1 LEPSDSDEKAQ
12 RSGVR
17 EFLIMVGL
25 LAVVL
30 GLLVMVV
37 AAMQRAATDV
47 KHVEHA
53 YDTLSLSRTS
63 IGDSGTFWGAYAA
76 YGAACLFLFAWL
88 GRFPILDALWSS
100 LLAALMAVIFVF
112 APIFFFVVSIHTV
125 AKAGSPSISCGSW
138 LYPSASS
145 SPHCVKAWASAS
157 RWGLTFAVAGI
168 LIPIMCMFNSME
180 TKRNQEK
187 TSGSKSREGEPGL
200 GVSSAGDEL

>member
-1 LEPSDSDEKAQ
+1 MGRLPSLDMCIASRSSRSTRMSAGIRRQSGRPRARASMDLKRPTPAWRRWSEPPDEKAQ

-17 EFLIMVGL
+17 EFLIMLSL

-30 GLLVMVV
+30 GVLVMVV
-37 AAMQRAATDV
+37 VAMKRAATDV

-53 YDTLSLSRTS
+53 YDTLSLSRTG

-125 AKAGSPSISCGSW
+125 AK
-138 LYPSASS
+138 
-145 SPHCVKAWASAS
+145 
-157 RWGLTFAVAGI
+157 
-168 LIPIMCMFNSME
+168 
-180 TKRNQEK
+180 
-187 TSGSKSREGEPGL
+187 
-200 GVSSAGDEL
+200 